1 MERLNKLERN
11 NEDNSTLDEKTK
23 KSILAQYNRGLY
35 EDEGI
40 DDDYVDAVHNVN
52 RELESDGEEEGGEN
66 QERKTVTESK
76 PPEKKESTN
85 PKPAQSKEEKKG
97 NPPPN
102 TDYHKNIQRNR
113 KAQQI
118 RRQKGEKKR
127 GLGI

>member
-1 MERLNKLERN
+1 MERN

-127 GLGI
+127 GLGM